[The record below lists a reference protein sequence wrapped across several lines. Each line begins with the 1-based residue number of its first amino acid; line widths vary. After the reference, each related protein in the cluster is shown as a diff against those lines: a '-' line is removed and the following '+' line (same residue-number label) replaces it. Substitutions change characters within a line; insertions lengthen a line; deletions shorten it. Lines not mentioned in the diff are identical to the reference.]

1 MAIKKSQLYSTLWD
15 SCNNL
20 RGGMDA
26 SQYKDYVLMVLFLK
40 YLSDKD
46 RAGADLLIEIP
57 EGCHFEDI
65 IALKNKDNIGE
76 GMNVILSK
84 LGEANPDY
92 AALFQHS
99 VDFCDEQKLGKGKD
113 LVKTLTGLVSCF
125 QRDELNFGGNNAAD
139 DDLIG
144 DAYEYL
150 MKNFASQSGKSKG
163 QFYTP
168 AEVSVLMAL
177 LIGINKEKR
186 LSVDAYDPTSGSCS
200 LLLRARAVAHTGT
213 NVSLNG
219 QEKDVATVRMAMMN
233 MIIHG
238 VETPDL
244 RQGDT
249 LNQPLFLTNG
259 RLTRFDYVVSNP
271 PFSLK
276 HWMKSALRNDIY
288 GRWSEEIGVPPESC
302 GDYAF
307 LLHVISS
314 MNNTAKGAIILP
326 HGVLFRGQEAQLRK
340 YIVSQHYI
348 KGIIGLPPNLFYG
361 TGIPA
366 CIIVLD
372 KEGAAQRK
380 GIFLIDAKE
389 GFKKDGD
396 KNRLRAEDIRRIIDT
411 WERGKDDTDYD
422 EPHYAHFATF
432 KEIADNDYN
441 LNIPR
446 YVSPRDTEAHEDIY
460 AHLHGGLPAED
471 IDGMSHIWDVCP
483 MLKDSLFGRKP
494 DGYYELKSDK
504 DTIEQTIRNDKSYE
518 EQAERFNK
526 QIDAWKQCRRELY
539 NIGCETNPKEFVEE
553 LGQEVLDAFQNQPI
567 LVDAYDL
574 YERFRNYWDE
584 TLQDDCYLI
593 VNGGWH
599 LDVRDNKKRSVTY
612 KDLECDLL
620 PVTLLVDVFFPK
632 ERQQLEEVRENLDNK
647 SAEIQQLRDDNPD
660 AFTDDDKKLTD
671 ANIKKLAKAK
681 EPTEYTGLYKQ
692 YVQLSDEKKAL
703 SAKVSELT
711 AALTQLV
718 IDKYAELNDNEALLK
733 DTVVDKKW
741 IASLV
746 GMFDEEQTNALL
758 AIITEVKS
766 LADRYAET
774 LPDIEQKEQALET
787 EVCDSLRLMGYNL

>member
-1 MAIKKSQLYSTLWD
+1 MAIKKSQLYSTLWE

-65 IALKNKDNIGE
+65 IALKDKTNIGE
-76 GMNVILSK
+76 GMNIILSK

-92 AALFQHS
+92 ATLFQHS
-99 VDFCDEQKLGKGKD
+99 VDFCDEQKLGRGRD
-113 LVKTLTGLVSCF
+113 MVKTLTGLVSCF
-125 QRDELNFGGNNAAD
+125 QRPELDFGSNNAAD

-168 AEVSVLMAL
+168 AEVSILMAL
-177 LIGINKEKR
+177 LIGINKDTR
-186 LSVDAYDPTSGSCS
+186 LSVDTYDPTSGSCS
-200 LLLRARAVAHTGT
+200 LLLRGRVMAHTGT

-219 QEKDVATVRMAMMN
+219 QEMDVATVRMAMMN

-238 VETPDL
+238 VDTADL

-249 LNQPLFLTNG
+249 LNAPLFVKDG
-259 RLTRFDYVVSNP
+259 RLMRFDYVFSNP
-271 PFSLK
+271 PFSQK
-276 HWMKSALRNDIY
+276 HWMKSALRNDVY
-288 GRWSEEIGVPPESC
+288 GRWNEDIGVPPESC

-314 MNNTAKGAIILP
+314 MNDTGKGAIILP

-340 YIVSQHYI
+340 YIITQHYI
-348 KGIIGLPPNLFYG
+348 KGIVGLPPNLFYG

-380 GIFLIDAKE
+380 GIFLIDAKD

-396 KNRLRAEDIRRIIDT
+396 KNRLRAEDIRRIVDT
-411 WERGKDDTDYD
+411 WERGKDDVEYD
-422 EPHYAHFATF
+422 EPHYAHFAKF
-432 KEIADNDYN
+432 DEIEANDYN

-460 AHLHGGLPAED
+460 AHLHGGLPKDD

-483 MLKDSLFGRKP
+483 TMKDTLFSRKA
-494 DGYYELKSDK
+494 DGYYELKPGK
-504 DTIEQTIRNDKSYE
+504 DDIEQAILGDKSYKS
-518 EQAERFNK
+518 QTDRF
-526 QIDAWKQCRRELY
+526 QQMIDVWKQCRNELLAI
-539 NIGCETNPKEFVEE
+539 NRDTSPKDFVERI
-553 LGQEVLDAFQNQPI
+553 GNKVLCSFINQPI

-584 TLQDDCYLI
+584 TMQDDCYLI
-593 VNGGWH
+593 KGGGWH
-599 LDVRDNKKRSVTY
+599 LDVRTGSKKSITY
-612 KDLECDLL
+612 KDIECDLL
-620 PVTLLVDVFFPK
+620 PVGLIIDVFFPK
-632 ERQQLEEVRENLDNK
+632 EKAAETEAREALDGK
-647 SAEIQQLRDDNPD
+647 YAEIQQLRDDNPD
-660 AFTDDDKKLTD
+660 AFTDDNDKKLTD
-671 ANIKKLAKAK
+671 ASIKKLAKL
-681 EPTEYTGLYKQ
+681 ETEYSDIYKQ
-692 YVQLSDEKKAL
+692 YLKLTKDKKQLST
-703 SAKVSELT
+703 KVSELN
-711 AALTQLV
+711 AVLTQLV
-718 IDKYAELNDNEALLK
+718 VNKYIELNNDEDK
-733 DTVVDKKW
+733 VKTTVVDSKW
-741 IASLV
+741 LASLV
-746 GMFDEEQTNALL
+746 SSFNEELTNSVL
-758 AIITEVKS
+758 AIINEVKT
-766 LADRYAET
+766 LADRYADT
-774 LPDIEQKEQALET
+774 LPDIEAQEKTLET
-787 EVCDSLRLMGYNL
+787 EVSDCLKEMGYRL

>member
-65 IALKNKDNIGE
+65 IALKNKSNIGE
-76 GMNVILSK
+76 GINVILSR

-92 AALFQHS
+92 ATLFQHS

-125 QRDELNFGGNNAAD
+125 QRPELDFGSNNAAD

-168 AEVSVLMAL
+168 AEVSILMAL

-200 LLLRARAVAHTGT
+200 LLLRARAVANSNT

-233 MIIHG
+233 MLIHG

-249 LNQPLFLTNG
+249 LNAPLFLTNG
-259 RLTRFDYVVSNP
+259 KLTRFDYVVSNP

-276 HWMKSALRNDIY
+276 HWMKSALRNDLY
-288 GRWSEEIGVPPESC
+288 GRWNEEIGVPPESC

-314 MNNTAKGAIILP
+314 MNDTAKGAIILP
-326 HGVLFRGQEAQLRK
+326 HGVLFRGQETQLRK
-340 YIVSQHYI
+340 YIVGQHYI
-348 KGIIGLPPNLFYG
+348 KGIIGLPSNLFYG

-380 GIFLIDAKE
+380 GIFMIDAKE

-411 WERGKDDTDYD
+411 WELGKNDTGYNV
-422 EPHYAHFATF
+422 PHYAHFATF
-432 KEIADNDYN
+432 KEIAANDYN

-446 YVSPRDTEAHEDIY
+446 YVSPRDTEVHEDIY

-471 IDGMSHIWDVCP
+471 IDGMSHIWSVCP
-483 MLKDSLFGRKP
+483 TLKDTLFSHKA
-494 DGYYELKSDK
+494 DGYYELKPDK
-504 DTIEQTIRNDKSYE
+504 NSIEQAIRGDKSYQN
-518 EQAERFNK
+518 QAEGFRLM
-526 QIDAWKQCRRELY
+526 IDRWKQCRDDMMA
-539 NIGCETNPKEFVEE
+539 ISSSTNPKDFVEVI
-553 LGQEVLDAFQNQPI
+553 GDGVLRAFQHQPI
-567 LVDAYDL
+567 LVDGYDL

-584 TLQDDCYLI
+584 TMQDDCYLI
-593 VNGGWH
+593 KGGGWH
-599 LDVRDNKKRSVTY
+599 LDVRDNGKRTVTY

-620 PVTLLVDVFFPK
+620 PVSLIVDIFLSK
-632 ERQQLEEVRENLDNK
+632 EKRQLDEALEALDSK
-647 SAEIQQLRDDNPD
+647 TAEIQQLRDDNND
-660 AFTDDDKKLTD
+660 AFFDDDKKITD
-671 ANIKKLAKAK
+671 ANIKKLAKQ
-681 EPTEYTGLYKQ
+681 TSEYTPLYQQ
-692 YVQLSDEKKAL
+692 YLKLMDEKKHL
-703 SAKVSELT
+703 SAKVSNLT

-718 IDKYAELNDNEALLK
+718 LKQYDDLNADENLLRK
-733 DTVVDKKW
+733 TVVDKKW
-741 IASLV
+741 IAAIVSA
-746 GMFDEEQTNALL
+746 FNEEQTNAVL
-758 AIITEVKS
+758 AIISEVKA
-766 LADRYAET
+766 LADRYADT
-774 LPDIEQKEQALET
+774 LPDIERQEVELED
-787 EVCDSLRLMGYNL
+787 EVAECLNQMGYSL

>member
-46 RAGADLLIEIP
+46 KAGADLLIDIP

-65 IALKNKDNIGE
+65 IALKNKSNIGE
-76 GMNVILSK
+76 GINVILSR

-125 QRDELNFGGNNAAD
+125 QRPELNFGGNGAAD

-168 AEVSVLMAL
+168 AEVSILMAL

-200 LLLRARAVAHTGT
+200 LLLRARAVANSNT

-233 MIIHG
+233 MLIHG
-238 VETPDL
+238 VEAPDL

-249 LNQPLFLTNG
+249 LNAPLFLTNG
-259 RLTRFDYVVSNP
+259 KLTRFDYVVSNP

-276 HWMKSALRNDIY
+276 HWMKSALRNDLY
-288 GRWSEEIGVPPESC
+288 GRWNEEIGVPPESC

-314 MNNTAKGAIILP
+314 MNDTAKGAIILP
-326 HGVLFRGQEAQLRK
+326 HGVLFRGQETQLRK
-340 YIVSQHYI
+340 YIVGQHYI
-348 KGIIGLPPNLFYG
+348 KGIIGLPSNLFYG

-380 GIFLIDAKE
+380 GIFMIDAKE
-389 GFKKDGD
+389 GFKKDGA

-411 WERGKDDTDYD
+411 WELGKNDTSYD
-422 EPHYAHFATF
+422 VPHYAHFATF
-432 KEIADNDYN
+432 KEIAANDYN

-446 YVSPRDTEAHEDIY
+446 YVSPRDTEVHEDIY
-460 AHLHGGLPAED
+460 AHLHGGLPE
-471 IDGMSHIWDVCP
+471 P
-483 MLKDSLFGRKP
+483 
-494 DGYYELKSDK
+494 
-504 DTIEQTIRNDKSYE
+504 
-518 EQAERFNK
+518 
-526 QIDAWKQCRRELY
+526 
-539 NIGCETNPKEFVEE
+539 
-553 LGQEVLDAFQNQPI
+553 
-567 LVDAYDL
+567 
-574 YERFRNYWDE
+574 
-584 TLQDDCYLI
+584 
-593 VNGGWH
+593 NG
-599 LDVRDNKKRSVTY
+599 
-612 KDLECDLL
+612 
-620 PVTLLVDVFFPK
+620 
-632 ERQQLEEVRENLDNK
+632 
-647 SAEIQQLRDDNPD
+647 I
-660 AFTDDDKKLTD
+660 
-671 ANIKKLAKAK
+671 
-681 EPTEYTGLYKQ
+681 
-692 YVQLSDEKKAL
+692 
-703 SAKVSELT
+703 
-711 AALTQLV
+711 
-718 IDKYAELNDNEALLK
+718 
-733 DTVVDKKW
+733 
-741 IASLV
+741 
-746 GMFDEEQTNALL
+746 
-758 AIITEVKS
+758 
-766 LADRYAET
+766 
-774 LPDIEQKEQALET
+774 
-787 EVCDSLRLMGYNL
+787 

>member
-46 RAGADLLIEIP
+46 KAGADLLIDIP

-65 IALKNKDNIGE
+65 IALKNKSNIGE
-76 GMNVILSK
+76 GINVILSR

-125 QRDELNFGGNNAAD
+125 QRPELNFGGNGAAD

-168 AEVSVLMAL
+168 AEVSILMAL

-200 LLLRARAVAHTGT
+200 LLLRARAVANSNT

-233 MIIHG
+233 MLIHG

-249 LNQPLFLTNG
+249 LNAPLFLTNG
-259 RLTRFDYVVSNP
+259 KLTRFDYVVSNP

-276 HWMKSALRNDIY
+276 HWMKSALRNDLY
-288 GRWSEEIGVPPESC
+288 GRWNEEIGVPPESC

-314 MNNTAKGAIILP
+314 MNDTAKGAIILP
-326 HGVLFRGQEAQLRK
+326 HGVLFRGQETQLRK
-340 YIVSQHYI
+340 YIVGQHYI
-348 KGIIGLPPNLFYG
+348 KGIIGLPSNLFYG

-372 KEGAAQRK
+372 KEGTAQRK
-380 GIFLIDAKE
+380 GIFMIDAKE

-411 WERGKDDTDYD
+411 WELGKNDTGYD
-422 EPHYAHFATF
+422 VPHYAHFATF
-432 KEIADNDYN
+432 KEIAANDYN

-446 YVSPRDTEAHEDIY
+446 YVSPRDTEVHEDIY
-460 AHLHGGLPAED
+460 AHLHGGLPKDD

-483 MLKDSLFGRKP
+483 TLKDTLFSRKA
-494 DGYYELKSDK
+494 DGYYELKPGKED
-504 DTIEQTIRNDKSYE
+504 IEQAILGDKSYKS
-518 EQAERFNK
+518 QYDRF
-526 QIDAWKQCRRELY
+526 QQMIDVWKQCRNELLAI
-539 NIGCETNPKEFVEE
+539 NRDTSPKDFVERI
-553 LGQEVLDAFQNQPI
+553 GNKVLCSFINQPI

-584 TLQDDCYLI
+584 TMQDDCYLI
-593 VNGGWH
+593 KSGGWH
-599 LDVRDNKKRSVTY
+599 LDVSIGSKKSITY
-612 KDLECDLL
+612 KDIECDLL
-620 PVTLLVDVFFPK
+620 PVSLIVDVFFPK
-632 ERQQLEEVRENLDNK
+632 EKTAETEAREALDYK
-647 SAEIQQLRDDNPD
+647 TAEIQQLRDDNAD
-660 AFTDDDKKLTD
+660 VFTDDNDKKLTD
-671 ANIKKLAKAK
+671 ANIKKLAKL
-681 EPTEYTGLYKQ
+681 ETEYSDIYKQ
-692 YVQLSDEKKAL
+692 YLKLTEEKKKL
-703 SAKVSELT
+703 YTKVSELT

-718 IDKYAELNDNEALLK
+718 HNKYIELNDDEEKVKTA
-733 DTVVDKKW
+733 VVDNKW
-741 IASLV
+741 LASLV
-746 GMFDEEQTNALL
+746 SAFNEEQTKSVL
-758 AIITEVKS
+758 AIINEVKT
-766 LADRYAET
+766 LADRYADT
-774 LPDIEQKEQALET
+774 LPDIEAQEQTLET
-787 EVCDSLRLMGYNL
+787 EVNNCLKRMGYRL